1 MRSTCEA
8 GANQA
13 KTWERNGETG
23 RAGKNQK
30 KKIKKTNKNQ
40 DCTPQGEGVRCRVL
54 GLVFFFVFFFGFLVC
69 VWIAIADV
77 PSRDCQALSVVALE
91 ARSIQQYSNVCYL
104 LWRSAFSQWTAERNG
119 IQFCPV
125 CAICCWIFAQEM
137 LQFAHSPGGLFWKK
151 RLEWLIHS
159 FELVGHGSLKPYQT
173 AWWASIISIVWQRR
187 FSEWQQYGVL
197 SHLLQIEDH
206 RNAWC
211 LWCHRSPCKWS
222 WDVLAKWT
230 MLICMFVLW
239 TGFAFT
245 ANFAWKKFNADLS

>member
-30 KKIKKTNKNQ
+30 TQKSKKTTKTKIAHRKGRGS
-40 DCTPQGEGVRCRVL
+40 DAECWVL
-54 GLVFFFVFFFGFLVC
+54 SFFLFFFCFLVC

-91 ARSIQQYSNVCYL
+91 ARSIQQYSNVCYDVVH
-104 LWRSAFSQWTAERNG
+104 SANEQQRG
-119 IQFCPV
+119 PV
-125 CAICCWIFAQEM
+125 APYAVGSLHRKCCNLRTPLVACSE
-137 LQFAHSPGGLFWKK
+137 KK